1 MHNEVTM
8 IGRIGKI
15 NTAIE
20 TATKYSLATTKS
32 IKNAQTGEWDEKTE
46 WHQLVSFTK
55 CSEHIRKNL
64 QPGDLV
70 YIKGELQTTKWQ
82 DQQGNDRNTTE
93 VVVFDF
99 PKKLPKYWTKNGS
112 NGQPQQAAPQ
122 QPNYAPQPQAVAN
135 GSPQALPDGPDWA
148 DDIDFESFDR

>member
-1 MHNEVTM
+1 MLNKTLL

-15 NTAIE
+15 NTSIE

-46 WHQLVSFTK
+46 WHQLVSFSK

-70 YIKGELQTTKWQ
+70 YVEGELQTTKWQ
-82 DQQGNDRNTTE
+82 DQQGNDKYTTE

-112 NGQPQQAAPQ
+112 NNQPQQAAQ
-122 QPNYAPQPQAVAN
+122 QSQAVAN
-135 GSPQALPDGPDWA
+135 GSPQAMPAEPDWA
-148 DDIDFESFDR
+148 DDIDF